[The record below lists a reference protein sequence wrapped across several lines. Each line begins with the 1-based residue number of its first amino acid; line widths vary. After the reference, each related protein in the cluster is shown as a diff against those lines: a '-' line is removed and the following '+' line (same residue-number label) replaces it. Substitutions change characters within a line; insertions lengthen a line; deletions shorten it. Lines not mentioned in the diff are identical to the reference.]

1 MGDQEN
7 KFIIYAENGTPID
20 TTTKNI
26 EIATDDFLAKHQ
38 KHLKKA
44 NFIFR
49 TISKKRTKY
58 FRYMRYLEKKEKKY
72 ER

>member
-1 MGDQEN
+1 MGEELKKHIFYTED
-7 KFIIYAENGTPID
+7 GTPID

-26 EIATDDFLAKHQ
+26 EIATDDFLVKHQ
-38 KHLKKA
+38 KHLEKI

-58 FRYMRYLEKKEKKY
+58 FRYMRYFEKKEKNNVK
-72 ER
+72 